1 MEIIHFSVLHTF
13 FLILSFC
20 FVVGNTKN
28 GCKEKSLEDREE
40 EAHIVVTATVKNLM
54 LDMNHPGM
62 VMGEVEIK
70 RVFKGGAL
78 LNNFIKPT
86 RNRIRHRRLHQRIQV
101 EGFRDPKICDS
112 DIRRSDT
119 RILLLNENGNG
130 HLKLNSSVLRINM
143 INLDYT
149 SAVVKDVPFEPPK
162 AEQQTSCGNYFCA
175 FYGECYIDKVSNGPA
190 CRCPLQPCP
199 NGHIPVCGDDGMTYR
214 TQCHLERSSCKEQ
227 RRIKIKHPGECKGK
241 EPVHGGWSAWGDWSP
256 CSVSCGAG
264 KKRRFRDCKNPAPS
278 PMGRYCGDSWMQEDN
293 CFIECDPC
301 AGFSCPYPQACMLDA
316 KRQPTCR
323 CNTVCP
329 DEVNMV
335 CGSNGHTYSNQ
346 CWLEREACRS
356 QTDLK
361 VLHPGRCKDLFT
373 KSILDENNP
382 CKLIKCDYGEV
393 CRIDHEGK
401 GHCECPPSCQL
412 VINKVCGTDDVTY
425 DNECELRRRAC
436 QKKTVV
442 DIKHLGACGGEH
454 CKTRCGHGARCVK
467 QNGVE
472 TCVCPHKCQDGYF
485 EPVCGSDG
493 KTYKNYCRLQEYN
506 CHQKTNIFKE
516 HDGLCDGCGK
526 EESCEH
532 YSFCYRSGNSAKCVC
547 RTCEE
552 NTVAKVCGSDGR
564 TYENECI
571 LRKTSCMNSTFI
583 TVASDGECV
592 KDPYNAMC
600 RRRRCKYGEICRNDH
615 CVCPRSCPLHGDP
628 ICGSNGKTYRNKCEM
643 MKEGCRQRVDLTIQ
657 HNGRCEETC
666 DPRINCPETV
676 RMVCAN
682 NGKTYINECIMKK
695 EACRLNTN
703 LQIVDLG
710 SCEDEREGSTSG
722 DGGSGD
728 EEVLLIC
735 EENLNCRFGGKCVA
749 DGHIGHR
756 CDCNKNCKA
765 VRQTVCGSDGKTYGS
780 LCQLQEEACLLQK
793 EIVKIDLENC
803 NEMEE
808 VSCDGFSPLVNP
820 VTNLEYYCTEENS
833 CPEKSYCHLNFHTC
847 CKEEFQNDVIE
858 DCSKTPYGC
867 CDDGITEASG
877 PNFDGCTSVCTC
889 NRYGT
894 IDNTCHPNTNKCE
907 CKHGV
912 GGAKCNLCLPG
923 YWNLKGINGCSRCEC
938 NRYGSTRTDCEQ
950 STGQC
955 QCRQGMTGLKC
966 DKCTNG
972 LQIGINGCEIYGV
985 SIQGTCMELICGF
998 GGECKE
1004 QNGRAY
1010 CDCSN
1015 LPCLPKDHKNSAVV
1029 CGSDGRTYQSECQ
1042 LQRTSCEQQTHLYM
1056 HHLAPCHN
1064 DNRKTTAPMHPNRL
1078 SRKTTKHTDDGEA
1091 DVTRSTEKPK
1101 GQTGPRS
1108 SPIVKILDRCLNG
1121 DYCSASNSQCRQG
1134 ICQCNQGYMSSS
1146 DLKECVEVE
1155 TLRPDEH
1162 ITDDSCINNPCRNN
1176 GLCRLDRDLGYRC
1189 LCPIGRFGSIC
1200 KDNGRI
1206 TIPSFSGMS
1215 QLILRHY
1222 IQTDHEIII
1231 DISFKALN
1239 YDGLLLFSS
1248 QFPNGSGD
1256 FLSLSLRDAYV
1267 EFRFDV
1273 GGGPMILRNR
1283 HRIQL
1288 NQFIHVTASRDGKD
1302 GSLTVDKESPVLGT
1316 APGSLVS
1323 LNLVDR
1329 PFYLGN
1335 PQSEI
1340 DKQFKQR
1347 LPMGFVGCIKTFHV
1361 KNKLRT
1367 HLYDLSYPQVSDHIM
1382 SGLDIGTPHLY
1393 DLSYPQVSDH
1403 IMSGLDIAECG
1414 SNSCN
1419 SLPCKYGGTCLAK
1432 DSDVYSCVC
1441 KHGFTG
1447 RDCEIVLDPCVM
1459 ANCHESSTCQIYGSS
1474 YKCICSPNREGEF
1487 CEFEKLQPIDVPEF
1501 SGNSFLE
1508 LPLGDIGSTAMTF
1521 TIWFKTSKPNGV
1533 LFYAST
1539 YAGGNGDFI
1548 SLNIVDKRVEF
1559 RFNMGSGTIVI
1570 SSDAVI
1576 SLDTWHEVMIDKTK
1590 KFGILL
1596 IDKNPQYNYTGES
1609 KGFLTELNL
1618 DNSILYLGGFKSRFD
1633 IPVDSNITYNLTG
1646 VIQRMYING
1655 KLYDDLM
1662 SSAKE
1667 KINVLPYRGS
1677 PCNVNPCL
1685 NGGVCIPK
1693 MDQVE
1698 CKCPAKFIGA
1708 KCEKR
1713 VDSVNKDRPLLF
1725 DGETYLQYSNEISE
1739 ESAAQRSNKYYI
1751 KFRTLKSN
1759 GLILYQNGKSN
1770 VLGDYLAIAI
1780 VRGRVEFSYNLG
1792 KQSEKDLHIIRSA
1805 VDVDDGGWHKIFAE
1819 RHEREGTLKV
1829 DNEKLITDSS
1839 TEGASQLDTNG
1850 ILLIGGKT
1858 RVNIELPEDYN
1869 QGFMGCIQQVLV
1881 NDRELHLV
1889 QHRRTSSA
1897 VNFCDA
1903 R

>member
-361 VLHPGRCKDLFT
+361 VLHPGRCK
-373 KSILDENNP
+373 ENNP

-1382 SGLDIGTPHLY
+1382 SGLDI
-1393 DLSYPQVSDH
+1393 
-1403 IMSGLDIAECG
+1403 AECG

>member
-1 MEIIHFSVLHTF
+1 MEFVHFSVLQIF
-13 FLILSFC
+13 LLILSFY
-20 FVVGNTKN
+20 FVVGNIKN
-28 GCKEKSLEDREE
+28 GCIEKSLEAREE
-40 EAHIVVTATVKNLM
+40 EARIVVTATVKNLM
-54 LDMNHPGM
+54 LDTKHPGM

-70 RVFKGGAL
+70 RVFKGGAI

-119 RILLLNENGNG
+119 RILLLNENGDG

-162 AEQQTSCGNYFCA
+162 AEEQTSCGNYFCA

-190 CRCPLQPCP
+190 CRCPLHPCP
-199 NGHIPVCGDDGMTYR
+199 NDHTPVCGDDGMTYR

-227 RRIKIKHPGECKGK
+227 RRIKNKHPGECKGK
-241 EPVHGGWSAWGDWSP
+241 EPVHGGWSSWGDWSP

-278 PMGRYCGDSWMQEDN
+278 PSGRYCGDSWMQEDN

-373 KSILDENNP
+373 KSILDEDNP

-436 QKKTVV
+436 QNKTVV

-493 KTYKNYCRLQEYN
+493 KTYKNFCRLQEYN
-506 CHQKTNIFKE
+506 CHQKTNIIKE
-516 HDGLCDGCGK
+516 HDGLCNGCGK
-526 EESCEH
+526 QETCEH

-547 RTCEE
+547 PTCEE

-564 TYENECI
+564 TYDNECK

-600 RRRRCKYGEICRNDH
+600 RRRRCKFGEICRNDH
-615 CVCPRSCPLHGDP
+615 CVCPRSCPLYGDP

-643 MKEGCRQRVDLTIQ
+643 MKDGCRQRVDLTIQ

-666 DPRINCPETV
+666 DPSIQCPETV

-682 NGKTYINECIMKK
+682 NGKTYINECTMKK

-722 DGGSGD
+722 G
-728 EEVLLIC
+728 
-735 EENLNCRFGGKCVA
+735 
-749 DGHIGHR
+749 
-756 CDCNKNCKA
+756 
-765 VRQTVCGSDGKTYGS
+765 
-780 LCQLQEEACLLQK
+780 
-793 EIVKIDLENC
+793 
-803 NEMEE
+803 
-808 VSCDGFSPLVNP
+808 
-820 VTNLEYYCTEENS
+820 
-833 CPEKSYCHLNFHTC
+833 
-847 CKEEFQNDVIE
+847 
-858 DCSKTPYGC
+858 
-867 CDDGITEASG
+867 
-877 PNFDGCTSVCTC
+877 VCTC

-923 YWNLKGINGCSRCEC
+923 YWNLKGINGCLRCEC

-955 QCRQGMTGLKC
+955 QCRHGMTGLKC

-972 LQIGINGCEIYGV
+972 LQIGINGCDIYGV
-985 SIQGTCMELICGF
+985 SIQGTCMELVCGF

-1042 LQRTSCEQQTHLYM
+1042 LHLTSCEQQTHLYM

-1064 DNRKTTAPMHPNRL
+1064 ANRKTTAPMHPNRL

-1121 DYCSASNSQCRQG
+1121 DYCSAGNSQCRQG
-1134 ICQCNQGYMSSS
+1134 ICQCKQGYMSSS
-1146 DLKECVEVE
+1146 DLKECVEVK
-1155 TLRPDEH
+1155 TLPLDEH
-1162 ITDDSCINNPCRNN
+1162 VTDDSCINNPCRNN
-1176 GLCRLDRDLGYRC
+1176 GLCRLDKDLGYRC
-1189 LCPIGRFGSIC
+1189 LCPIGRSGSIC

-1206 TIPSFSGMS
+1206 TTPSFSGMS

-1302 GSLTVDKESPVLGT
+1302 GSLTVDKEAPVLGT

-1340 DKQFKQR
+1340 DKEFKQR

-1367 HLYDLSYPQVSDHIM
+1367 
-1382 SGLDIGTPHLY
+1382 HLY

-1459 ANCHESSTCQIYGSS
+1459 ANCHESSTCQIYGNS
-1474 YKCICSPNREGEF
+1474 YKCICSSNREGEF

-1548 SLNIVDKRVEF
+1548 SLNIVDRRVEF

-1662 SSAKE
+1662 LSAKD
-1667 KINVLPYRGS
+1667 KINVLPYRGA

-1698 CKCPAKFIGA
+1698 CKCPAKFIGV

-1713 VDSVNKDRPLLF
+1713 VDSVNRDRPLLF

-1792 KQSEKDLHIIRSA
+1792 KQSEKDLHIIRSS
-1805 VDVDDGGWHKIFAE
+1805 VDIDDGGWHKILAE